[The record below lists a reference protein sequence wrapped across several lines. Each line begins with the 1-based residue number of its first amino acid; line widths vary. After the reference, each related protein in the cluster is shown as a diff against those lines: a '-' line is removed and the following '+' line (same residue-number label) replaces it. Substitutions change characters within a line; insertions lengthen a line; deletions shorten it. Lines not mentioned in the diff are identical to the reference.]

1 MNHNKPEQQYHERPE
16 GVRGKRVGQG
26 TAENRRW
33 LFLVV
38 DVLLLL
44 AIVAAIFFL
53 VLLLTPLDLFD
64 GKDIEQR
71 KVLYTVEFVGVDRDS
86 VQSLQV
92 GDTVTDAATG
102 SIIGVVTAVDSR
114 PYEVYTDIP
123 TVDIDEELNSHV
135 VTKNTYPDSFNTVTV
150 SIRVTADYK
159 AQEGYTAEECRIAV
173 GRTYDLHFPNY
184 AATGTCVTFVLE

>member
-1 MNHNKPEQQYHERPE
+1 MEEKILTTKKN
-16 GVRGKRVGQG
+16 GMLVLVG
-26 TAENRRW
+26 
-33 LFLVV
+33 

-64 GKDIEQR
+64 GKDTEQR

>member
-1 MNHNKPEQQYHERPE
+1 LL
-16 GVRGKRVGQG
+16 VG
-26 TAENRRW
+26 A
-33 LFLVV
+33 
-38 DVLLLL
+38 
-44 AIVAAIFFL
+44 
-53 VLLLTPLDLFD
+53 
-64 GKDIEQR
+64 
-71 KVLYTVEFVGVDRDS
+71 
-86 VQSLQV
+86 
-92 GDTVTDAATG
+92 TVTDAATG
-102 SIIGVVTAVDSR
+102 SIIGVVTSVDSR